1 MSCIR
6 DVAIREPLVDVVD
19 PKQVVT
25 NSFLVK
31 VRINEMH
38 YQACLL
44 VTIFAGHTDFGPQS
58 PFPDFMRGVPI
69 LEDAGIFSTRRF
81 RFVLL
86 SPLSLSILQLPPVRV
101 LCCPYK

>member
-1 MSCIR
+1 MYGFDMSCIR

-44 VTIFAGHTDFGPQS
+44 VPIFAGHTDFGPQS

-69 LEDAGIFSTRRF
+69 SQHLATTSSQGA
-81 RFVLL
+81 V
-86 SPLSLSILQLPPVRV
+86 LSL
-101 LCCPYK
+101 